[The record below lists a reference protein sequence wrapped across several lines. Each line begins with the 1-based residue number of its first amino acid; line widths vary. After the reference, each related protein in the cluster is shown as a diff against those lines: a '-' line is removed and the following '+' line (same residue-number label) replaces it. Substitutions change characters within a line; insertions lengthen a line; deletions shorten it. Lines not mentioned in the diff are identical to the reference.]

1 MRSGAFA
8 AAFLGPAGLAWLVAA
23 LALRAG
29 ARRAALGWALV
40 ALGDGRGVA
49 ARTAHCHLPID
60 EALAG
65 WHPARPPADWLVVRE
80 RWSAAD
86 HWRSWA
92 ASRCFWCHG
101 MAVGSAAAA
110 RFAAESAFNAFA
122 ASAGSDLD

>member
-29 ARRAALGWALV
+29 ARRRALGRARVAPGYAL
-40 ALGDGRGVA
+40 GVA
-49 ARTAHCHLPID
+49 AVTAHFHLPIN

-65 WHPARPPADWLVVRE
+65 WSPARPPADWLAARE
-80 RWSAAD
+80 RWSAAH

-92 ASRCFWCHG
+92 ASLCFWCHG

-122 ASAGSDLD
+122 TSAGSDLD